1 MCLINANQKIIMI
14 IINTQI
20 TNILTNI
27 KDSDNHGTKYKHFPQ
42 FPGEEIPRKCTVSA
56 EPWVNRRHLPP
67 SHLSPP
73 SPPPSSKKKIYTY
86 IFPNGKPGENSLF
99 CAMNKYIPYINNLK
113 KCKMHIIS
121 FFFKYIYILLKSDVN
136 QMKPT

>member
-27 KDSDNHGTKYKHFPQ
+27 KDSDNHGTKYKHVPQ

-73 SPPPSSKKKIYTY
+73 SPPPSSKKKIYIHIYSPTG
-86 IFPNGKPGENSLF
+86 NQAK
-99 CAMNKYIPYINNLK
+99 IPY
-113 KCKMHIIS
+113 S
-121 FFFKYIYILLKSDVN
+121 A
-136 QMKPT
+136 Q

>member
-73 SPPPSSKKKIYTY
+73 SPPPSSKKKNI
-86 IFPNGKPGENSLF
+86 
-99 CAMNKYIPYINNLK
+99 
-113 KCKMHIIS
+113 
-121 FFFKYIYILLKSDVN
+121 YIYIPQRETRRKFPILRNEQIHTVYKQSQKIQNAHNFLFLQIYLYIAEK
-136 QMKPT
+136 

>member
-1 MCLINANQKIIMI
+1 MCLINANQKIMI

-67 SHLSPP
+67 SHL
-73 SPPPSSKKKIYTY
+73 PPPKK
-86 IFPNGKPGENSLF
+86 
-99 CAMNKYIPYINNLK
+99 
-113 KCKMHIIS
+113 
-121 FFFKYIYILLKSDVN
+121 KYIYIYIYIPQRETRRKFPILRNEQIHTVYKQSQKMQNTHNFLFLQIYLYIAEK
-136 QMKPT
+136 

>member
-27 KDSDNHGTKYKHFPQ
+27 LDSDNHGTKYKHFPQ

-56 EPWVNRRHLPP
+56 EPWANRRHLPP

-73 SPPPSSKKKIYTY
+73 FPPSPPKKNIYTY

>member
-1 MCLINANQKIIMI
+1 MCLINANQKIMI
-14 IINTQI
+14 IRNTQI
-20 TNILTNI
+20 TNILTNT

-42 FPGEEIPRKCTVSA
+42 FPGEEISRKCTVSA
-56 EPWVNRRHLPP
+56 EPWANRRHLPP

-73 SPPPSSKKKIYTY
+73 SPPPPPQKKNIYTY

-99 CAMNKYIPYINNLK
+99 CAMNKYILYINNLK